1 MSQRRLSMPE
11 EEYNEEKVI
20 KIMNFMTVKLF
31 MVYIFAA
38 SFYKPLKPLSNLR
51 K

>member
-1 MSQRRLSMPE
+1 MPE
-11 EEYNEEKVI
+11 QEYNEEKVI

-31 MVYIFAA
+31 MLYIFAA